1 MKTRAIEIPGFASE
15 VTLAG
20 RPDNNC
26 VATIGGPNTG
36 KTQFLTTAPEVVGV
50 VPMDINSRFVVE
62 KAMREGA
69 AVVLSKTDHIR
80 QKKPMS
86 ELKLMSDEKVKQYY
100 RDHVERVKTDIMNLM
115 ASKQVKTVAIDDF
128 GQLCQDIGFAVHGR
142 EGIKIKTMG
151 DGKLFKDNAPNYAEI
166 TDLLALMSSKNTILT
181 HKEKDEYGQKG
192 TAQADEIV
200 GKTWD
205 NPYKPLGHKVSLVLR
220 HVLNS
225 NYRPGASGE
234 SKSWLYGMA
243 LKQVKAR
250 PELQGHEVV
259 LKDVMCTWDMVMA
272 VVYPE
277 DEG

>member
-1 MKTRAIEIPGFASE
+1 MKTKDINIPGFAST

-69 AVVLSKTDHIR
+69 SVVLSKTDHIR
-80 QKKPMS
+80 QKKAMS
-86 ELKLMSDEKVKQYY
+86 ELKRMTDDAVKQYY
-100 RDHVERVKTDIMNLM
+100 RDHVERVKADIMALYE
-115 ASKQVKTVAIDDF
+115 SKQVRTIAIDDF
-128 GQLCQDIGFAVHGR
+128 GQLCTDIGFAVHGR
-142 EGIKIKTMG
+142 DGLKIKTMG

-166 TDLLALMSSKNTILT
+166 TDLLALISSKNVILT
-181 HKEKDEYGQKG
+181 HKEKDEYGAKG
-192 TAQADEIV
+192 SDMEDKII

-205 NPYKPLGHKVSLVLR
+205 CPYKPLGHKISLCVR
-220 HVLNS
+220 HLVNS
-225 NYRPGASGE
+225 NYRPGAQGE
-234 SKSWLYGMA
+234 SKSWLYGVT
-243 LKQVKAR
+243 LKQVKIR
-250 PELQGHEVV
+250 PELQGPEVV

-277 DEG
+277 GEE

>member
-1 MKTRAIEIPGFASE
+1 MKTKDISIPGFASE

-20 RPDNNC
+20 HPDNNC
-26 VATIGGPNTG
+26 VATIGAPNTG
-36 KTQFLTTAPEVVGV
+36 KTQFLTTAPGVVGV

-62 KAMREGA
+62 KMMREGA
-69 AVVLSKTDHIR
+69 EVVLSKTDHIR

-86 ELKLMSDEKVKQYY
+86 ELKRMTDEAVKQYY
-100 RDHVERVKTDIMNLM
+100 RDHVERVKTDLMNLH
-115 ASKQVKTVAIDDF
+115 ASKAVKTIAIDDF
-128 GQLCQDIGFAVHGR
+128 GQLCTDIGFAVHGR

-166 TDLLALMSSKNTILT
+166 TDLLAILSTKNLILT
-181 HKEKDEYGQKG
+181 HKEKDEYGAKG
-192 TAQADEIV
+192 TAQADEII

-220 HVLNS
+220 HVLNGL
-225 NYRPGASGE
+225 YRPGAAGE
-234 SKSWLYGMA
+234 SKSWLYGMSI
-243 LKQVKAR
+243 KQAKAR
-250 PELQGHEVV
+250 PELQGHDVV

-277 DEG
+277 D